1 MPGRRDPFPF
11 RPAPFPVYPED
22 HGPARLR
29 WLRSVVCVIC
39 LLTALAPFL
48 AGPSN
53 ELSIPVSY
61 ARLQLAERAPAV
73 LDLDLPAADYR
84 VAPASLGYFADD
96 GSFVYSADVARGV
109 IYATHD
115 HGVVVLEIAV
125 APGAEQYLARQLDS
139 IKLGVDD
146 VNAHQNMLLLAREE
160 CPDTPALSR
169 GCEAL
174 WDWLGPDLDGQLP
187 PDWAN
192 VLGLA
197 AEDTEQLRREL
208 VALGRH
214 RARLKQLYYDVQA
227 ARLNLRLA
235 EFDLQLAL
243 ARLPRPDFDGLMSLG
258 DADLV
263 RETAREQIARLRT
276 AWTARQAALIR
287 QRGTDLSRLDN
298 LRLAGEPAV
307 APVPPEAA
315 PLAIT
320 GPTIPESP
328 FARFPESAMRVEP
341 PVDDTRGAD
350 SDERRESP
358 EWADDFESGLRRA
371 RIIVA
376 SAELESIRLRLAEL
390 EEAEHHVAGDGLP
403 AWTDLPRHRPVLEP
417 LQLNGLEELADFA
430 MVEEA
435 ARLPDSALPL
445 LIDLARCF
453 ETGGVPAAM
462 AAPQGWSPFPDEVA
476 YGLFIVDRCRLGPV
490 ESAAA
495 SQADGGALETL
506 IAQLERVREFPAD
519 FELAQ
524 YNLGLLRFL
533 CWYARLEPQPGPTA
547 AEVAEDAVAE
557 SAPDAEGEE
566 STGHRADV
574 DDLFR

>member
-298 LRLAGEPAV
+298 LRLG
-307 APVPPEAA
+307 
-315 PLAIT
+315 
-320 GPTIPESP
+320 
-328 FARFPESAMRVEP
+328 
-341 PVDDTRGAD
+341 RGAG
-350 SDERRESP
+350 SEEHGESP

-435 ARLPDSALPL
+435 ARLPETALPL

-524 YNLGLLRFL
+524 YNLGLLPFL

-547 AEVAEDAVAE
+547 AEVAEDAVVE